1 MDYKIVADS
10 SCDLNEELEKKLDVS
25 LVPFKIDIDE
35 KSFIDD
41 ENLDILE
48 FKKAMKAS
56 PNPIRTS
63 CPSPGD
69 FAEEYKKAENI
80 FVVTIS
86 AALSGTYNSAIL
98 AKDMIMEEFP
108 EKFVHVFNSKGA
120 SITETLV
127 ALKINELIG
136 EKLTNLEI
144 VEKVENYIKEMTT
157 YFISESLDNL
167 IKNGRIS
174 KTKGLIANVLN
185 LKPLMGANDEGEIVL
200 VENHRGSKKAFKR
213 LVEIIGE
220 SKLNF
225 ENRTLAISH
234 ADALDRAEDLKK
246 EIKEK
251 YNFKD
256 IIIVETNGLS
266 TAYVNHQGIILAF

>member
-10 SCDLNEELEKKLDVS
+10 SCDLNEEMEQELNIN

-35 KSFIDD
+35 NSFIDD
-41 ENLDILE
+41 KDIDMAKFLST
-48 FKKAMKAS
+48 MIAS
-56 PNPIRTS
+56 PNPVRTS

-69 FAEEYKKAENI
+69 FVEEYKKAGNI
-80 FVVTIS
+80 FVITIS

-98 AKDMIMEEFP
+98 AKEMILEEFP
-108 EKFVHVFNSKGA
+108 DKFVHIFDSKSA
-120 SITETLV
+120 SVGETLI
-127 ALKINELIG
+127 ALKIDELIQ
-136 EKLTNLEI
+136 KNLSSLEI
-144 VEKVENYIKEMTT
+144 ADKVENYIKEMKT

-174 KTKGLIANVLN
+174 KTKGLIANILN

-220 SKLNF
+220 SKVIL
-225 ENRTLAISH
+225 EDRILAISH
-234 ADALDRAEDLKK
+234 SNALDRATQLKA
-246 EIKEK
+246 EIEAK

-256 IIIVETNGLS
+256 VVIVETKGLS
-266 TAYVNHQGIILAF
+266 TAYVNHKGIILAF

>member
-1 MDYKIVADS
+1 MNYKIVADS
-10 SCDLNEELEKKLDVS
+10 SCDLNEGMAEEFKIS

-35 KSFIDD
+35 NSFTDNSD
-41 ENLDILE
+41 LDLVN
-48 FKKAMKAS
+48 FVNTMKAS

-69 FAEEYKKAENI
+69 FVEEYKKADTI
-80 FVVTIS
+80 FAVTIS
-86 AALSGTYNSAIL
+86 SLLSGTYNSAIL
-98 AKDMIMEEFP
+98 AKDMTLEEFP
-108 EKFVHVFNSKGA
+108 GKFVHVFDSKSA
-120 SITETLV
+120 SVGETLT
-127 ALKINELIG
+127 ALKIAELIS
-136 EKLTNLEI
+136 EKCSNLEI
-144 VEKVENYIKEMTT
+144 VEKVENYIKEMKT

-185 LKPLMGANDEGEIVL
+185 LKPLMGATDEGEIEL

-220 SKLNF
+220 SKVSF
-225 ENRTLAISH
+225 EDRILAISH
-234 ADALDRAEDLKK
+234 ADALDRAMQLKE
-246 EIKEK
+246 EIQER

-256 IIIVETNGLS
+256 VLIVETKGLS
-266 TAYVNHQGIILAF
+266 TAYVNDKGIILSF